1 MTTNKWDRESEA
13 HWSVY
18 CPPRPTL
25 KFAYQKREGWDR
37 HSFQSIT
44 GFTESGQRE
53 RLRAPP
59 SFPLATLR
67 WRHKLAFLKMGVC
80 GGGGE
85 PFADRAAEET
95 GGAYGRRE
103 EARAALPHPGP
114 APLSPRGSPRRGRQP
129 DGSSGR
135 RPAPHAAPYAR
146 PRRPAGAC
154 PAPPPP
160 AKPRTGPPP
169 APPRRP

>member
-1 MTTNKWDRESEA
+1 
-13 HWSVY
+13 
-18 CPPRPTL
+18 
-25 KFAYQKREGWDR
+25 
-37 HSFQSIT
+37 
-44 GFTESGQRE
+44 
-53 RLRAPP
+53 
-59 SFPLATLR
+59 
-67 WRHKLAFLKMGVC
+67 MGVC

-146 PRRPAGAC
+146 PRRGLPSAAATTGQAPDGATPRPAAAALA
-154 PAPPPP
+154 PAIPLRERP
-160 AKPRTGPPP
+160 AT
-169 APPRRP
+169 